1 LDADAELM
9 LKVKQGQTSCFNA
22 IIDRYQKPIINFAYS
37 LLLDR
42 FEAEDTAQE
51 VFLRVYAKA
60 KTYRPKAKFS
70 TYIFKIARNLC
81 FNKLR
86 RKKSHPCV
94 PLEENRFAAP
104 DQTSPSRILEKKELH
119 SLIEEALANLPAR
132 QRSAVILSKYEGLP
146 YKEIS
151 KIMGCSVRA
160 IKMLIHRAKETLREE
175 LSSLLE

>member
-1 LDADAELM
+1 MDADAELM

-22 IIDRYQKPIINFAYS
+22 IIDKYQKPIINFAYS
-37 LLLDR
+37 LLRDR

-60 KTYRPKAKFS
+60 KAYRPKAKFS
-70 TYIFKIARNLC
+70 TYIFKVARNLC

-86 RKKSHPCV
+86 RKKSHTLV
-94 PLEENRFAAP
+94 PLEEGRLAAP
-104 DQTSPSRILEKKELH
+104 DKTSPSRILEKKELH
-119 SLIEEALANLPAR
+119 SLIEEALAKLPAR

-146 YKEIS
+146 YKEIA
-151 KIMGCSVRA
+151 KIMGCSIRA
-160 IKMLIHRAKETLREE
+160 VKMLIHRAKEALREE